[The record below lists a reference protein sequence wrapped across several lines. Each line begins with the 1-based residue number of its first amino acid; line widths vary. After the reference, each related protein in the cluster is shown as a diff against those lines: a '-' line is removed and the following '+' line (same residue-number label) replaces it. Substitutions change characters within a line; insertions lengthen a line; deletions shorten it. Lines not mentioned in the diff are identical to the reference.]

1 MEHDPSESAART
13 LKNGLIEGRQFHDT
27 NALLCEIYDNMRPA
41 EKSLVLIFRG
51 TEAGN
56 LKVNIKDVWTDL
68 NGGMR
73 PAKMVHGPGGLKTK
87 GLVHDGFWGSWEEVQ
102 SPVSTTVE
110 ALLRTDAC
118 TSMARVL
125 DHHGHLSRRKLTGAD
140 ISIEAQYQAGVQ
152 PAGAVPCDKL
162 THASA
167 HASIQCPHFEA
178 PREVLCHRKESLG
191 TQERISGERGPLS
204 GM

>member
-41 EKSLVLIFRG
+41 GKSLVLIFRG

-73 PAKMVHGPGGLKTK
+73 PTKMVHGPGGLKTK

-102 SPVSTTVE
+102 SPRLGGIGTGISE
-110 ALLRTDAC
+110 A
-118 TSMARVL
+118 SKRVP
-125 DHHGHLSRRKLTGAD
+125 
-140 ISIEAQYQAGVQ
+140 ISSFATQAGKQVSSYFRQRNWVQ
-152 PAGAVPCDKL
+152 GHQDPSKRVP
-162 THASA
+162 
-167 HASIQCPHFEA
+167 
-178 PREVLCHRKESLG
+178 
-191 TQERISGERGPLS
+191 ISGNS
-204 GM
+204 